1 MTEQEPISDK
11 WRRSNKI
18 RSFDSE
24 KLQLKHMIF
33 EHKAAN
39 LQCLGQICSRP
50 EKNKKTV
57 QSINIVQHFETL
69 MVDQRRHQDKQ
80 RGGKRH

>member
-1 MTEQEPISDK
+1 
-11 WRRSNKI
+11 
-18 RSFDSE
+18 
-24 KLQLKHMIF
+24 MIF